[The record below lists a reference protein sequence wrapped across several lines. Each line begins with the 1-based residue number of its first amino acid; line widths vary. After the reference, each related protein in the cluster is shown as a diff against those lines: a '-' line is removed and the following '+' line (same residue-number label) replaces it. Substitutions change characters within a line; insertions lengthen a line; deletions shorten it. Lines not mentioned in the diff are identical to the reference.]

1 LKQTLL
7 FVVLLFTAA
16 SAPCQTNTGLVPS
29 DPTYQQQFDTESGNQ
44 QLHDIPPQQ
53 PPAQAGT
60 GSSSASERWRYD
72 PAVKPGSTAKRP
84 FLESPI
90 ERALKGINPCNVPY
104 GRLLD
109 EWHAMLVRETIENV
123 HFWALLTLIAG
134 TMLSCSYSVWL
145 LREREERTQIA
156 GGIVAQLWNAHVFA
170 RGKALEATEAY
181 KRLVEVNAEGRA
193 ARYRAAQQRAKA
205 SDASEPPSTESAT
218 EDRLEEASR
227 PVRGEDDQQFHGLAF
242 ERTSTPNSD
251 SSVDSGQDGEQ
262 SDAVPTP
269 VKIARF
275 AKAEGDDSS
284 GELPLPEPPAD
295 SGVAVEAISDPQ
307 KVPSE
312 CDAENTELRKL
323 ELQKAKETLAI
334 LTAQVATKDAQL
346 QAKDDK
352 IANQREVLNKLQS
365 RIQDNRDTEGGAN

>member
-1 LKQTLL
+1 LRS
-7 FVVLLFTAA
+7 A
-16 SAPCQTNTGLVPS
+16 SAS
-29 DPTYQQQFDTESGNQ
+29 
-44 QLHDIPPQQ
+44 
-53 PPAQAGT
+53 
-60 GSSSASERWRYD
+60 
-72 PAVKPGSTAKRP
+72 
-84 FLESPI
+84 
-90 ERALKGINPCNVPY
+90 PY
-104 GRLLD
+104 G
-109 EWHAMLVRETIENV
+109 
-123 HFWALLTLIAG
+123 
-134 TMLSCSYSVWL
+134 
-145 LREREERTQIA
+145 LRSSRTQHFPLNLQRS
-156 GGIVAQLWNAHVFA
+156 GGWARLNCRSGPNQVA
-170 RGKALEATEAY
+170 KST
-181 KRLVEVNAEGRA
+181 
-193 ARYRAAQQRAKA
+193 
-205 SDASEPPSTESAT
+205 STESAT

-242 ERTSTPNSD
+242 ERTSTPNSA

-275 AKAEGDDSS
+275 AKAEGEDSS

-312 CDAENTELRKL
+312 SDAENTELRKL